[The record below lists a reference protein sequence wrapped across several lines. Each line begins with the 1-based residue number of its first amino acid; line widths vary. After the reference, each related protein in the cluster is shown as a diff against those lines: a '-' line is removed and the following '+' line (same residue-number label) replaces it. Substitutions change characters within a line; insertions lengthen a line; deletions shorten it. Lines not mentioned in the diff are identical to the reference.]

1 MDSAATNVAPHIA
14 SALAYFIAGLSL
26 SSLMRTGQKIASSR
40 VCSAASLRSECV
52 LCTSRARSS
61 LNLLGLS
68 PERSPNTMNT
78 LTSGILT
85 NANARFPA
93 KAAAGLTSVFDPKQ
107 TRGPLTEP
115 ESAHH
120 NPRTHQDAHQDD
132 QRDENDAR

>member
-52 LCTSRARSS
+52 LCTLRARSS

-68 PERSPNTMNT
+68 PKRFPNTMNT

-85 NANARFPA
+85 NANVRFPP
-93 KAAAGLTSVFDPKQ
+93 KADI
-107 TRGPLTEP
+107 
-115 ESAHH
+115 
-120 NPRTHQDAHQDD
+120 QDLPAVALPIGRHVTFSRQLIHRPPIVELAVGQLSPDKLVN
-132 QRDENDAR
+132 E